1 MRRTVEICVLLTVAL
16 TCISCDSSQP
26 EAKSGAA
33 QAAPAAPQVPDNVQ
47 KAAENDLGSEAEVLV
62 WGDLAKTGKTQALVV
77 NRLKVTPKTAA
88 PGILVSRLSVIEDDG
103 GKWKEIFRCDE
114 HLENQKGYLGRQPI
128 ASVPSWRLQY
138 EQDPQKGLQMY
149 FTPLNQPAG
158 GYIQTLGVRWN
169 PEVKRYET
177 MDSSYE
183 HFLMEQPTLEIPTL
197 PVRM

>member
-1 MRRTVEICVLLTVAL
+1 MKRTLEICVLLAAAL
-16 TCISCDSSQP
+16 ACVSCGSSRP
-26 EAKSGAA
+26 EAKSEAA
-33 QAAPAAPQVPDNVQ
+33 QAAPATPQVPDNIQ

-62 WGDLAKTGKTQALVV
+62 WGDLAKTGKTQALVI
-77 NRLKVTPKTAA
+77 NRLKVMPKTAA
-88 PGILVSRLSVIEDDG
+88 PGILISRASVIEDDK
-103 GKWKEIFRCDE
+103 GKWNEIFRCDE

-128 ASVPSWRLQY
+128 AAVGSWRLQY
-138 EQDPQKGLQMY
+138 EQDTHKGLQMY

-177 MDSSYE
+177 MDPSYE
-183 HFLMEQPTLEIPTL
+183 HFLMEQPTLEIPTV